1 LHPLLLLRPKPL
13 RLPRR
18 LRIPPRPR
26 VAPRPSLIALTNAIR
41 DEADM
46 GLEIQKLIE
55 QLADCDQLL
64 GADIRN

>member
-1 LHPLLLLRPKPL
+1 MLLLRPKPL

-26 VAPRPSLIALTNAIR
+26 VQRPSLIALTNAIR